1 MRRTYSTYR
10 QTADKPMQNYSG
22 VQKRPFKKVR
32 ATAGGLVPYGPT
44 RYYAPRPVGARG
56 VTKGLDTDI
65 SALNISTNMSNSTN
79 VIPLNLVQAGTGSW
93 NRVGR
98 ILTMKSIRVRMNVQ
112 MYYTNNELISNT
124 KHLRYIIIYDKQPNG
139 TLPIKSEII
148 QYKDQSGNEQGT
160 WNGYLAYDNMERFTI
175 LKDQTVTIKP
185 EMRTFDS
192 SGNPTLFQT
201 FEVFEECYLKLNH
214 VTNYKSESTPMT
226 IADISTGAL
235 YIVYLTDDQSGDP
248 KLNVAESY
256 ARLRYTDQ

>member
-44 RYYAPRPVGARG
+44 RYYAPRPIGARG

-65 SALNISTNMSNSTN
+65 SVATISTNMANN
-79 VIPLNLVQAGTGSW
+79 DEVLPLNLIQAGTGSW

-98 ILTMKSIRVRMNVQ
+98 IVTMKSIRLRLKVSLDFVTSTSARARQ
-112 MYYTNNELISNT
+112 
-124 KHLRYIIIYDKQPNG
+124 LRYLIVYDKQPNG
-139 TLPIKSEII
+139 TLPVKSDVI
-148 QYKDQSGNEQGT
+148 QFKSQNGTETGT
-160 WNGYLAYDNMERFTI
+160 WNGYLSYDNMERFVI
-175 LKDQTVTIKP
+175 LKDHTITIDIP
-185 EMRTFDS
+185 PSRIVNS
-192 SGNPTLFQT
+192 SGVPQGNTSV
-201 FEVFEECYLKLNH
+201 EKYEECYLRLNH

-235 YIVYLTDDQSGDP
+235 YVMYLSDPADTDATLSIQT
-248 KLNVAESY
+248 SY